1 MPAWAAVMTTLART
15 LAPTLLAQEADPL
28 GTLGSVGVVGAIA
41 VLALIALQVIYKAQI
56 ATLRETVATER
67 ARADR
72 YEAEVRDLN
81 AAIRGQVLTALTE
94 ATTTQREAIQAMR
107 KGTLT

>member
-1 MPAWAAVMTTLART
+1 MPAWAAVTTSLVRAV
-15 LAPTLLAQEADPL
+15 AEGADPL
-28 GTLGSVGVVGAIA
+28 GTIGSVGVVGAIA

-56 ATLRETVATER
+56 ATLRETVTAER
-67 ARADR
+67 DRADR

-81 AAIRGQVLTALTE
+81 AAIRGQVLTALAE

-107 KGTLT
+107 RGRDDRARA